1 MDAQNTSS
9 APRVK
14 KESKNKI
21 RVEFDRT
28 PLKDRLKAKFLNF
41 YFLSGIVIKIVR
53 FIFLLGIAYI
63 VLYPFFTKITGSFMA
78 PEDLVDATVRLIP
91 RNFTLNTYKTIFIE
105 NHYMTAFFNTFT
117 LSFTC
122 AILQTFV
129 CCFIAYGLAKY
140 KFKGNKI
147 IFLLVV
153 FTMVVPHK
161 TLYYAIYTGFKNFDI
176 FGIVSFLSGGA
187 SVGVEG
193 IDKALASIN
202 VFKEG
207 GLLHDIAMFFANT
220 FKNNATLG
228 PIFNENAKN
237 IVMISKDHS
246 INLLNTRIPFI
257 LLSVT
262 GLAFKNGLYIFM
274 LRQFFRGIPD
284 SIEES
289 AYIDGSG
296 DFRTFIQIILPMSVP
311 MMITVFLFAF
321 CWQWTDT
328 FYTGK
333 LFLST
338 SGVWKNNGSNSLYL
352 LKDIASTVPHELIQ
366 EGFIG
371 QKLYN
376 ETIKNTS
383 LLMIIAPLVIL
394 YTFLQRYLVEGIER
408 SGLTAE

>member
-1 MDAQNTSS
+1 MDAQNTNA
-9 APRVK
+9 APRVTK
-14 KESKNKI
+14 DSKNKI

-28 PLKDRLKAKFLNF
+28 PLKERLKAKFLNF
-41 YFLSGIVIKIVR
+41 YFLSGVVIKIAR

-63 VLYPFFTKITGSFMA
+63 VLYPFFTKITGSFMS

-91 RNFTLNTYKTIFIE
+91 RNFTLNTYKAIFLE
-105 NHYMTAFFNTFT
+105 NHYLTAFLNTFT

-122 AILQTFV
+122 AILQTFM
-129 CCFIAYGLAKY
+129 CCLIAYGLAKY
-140 KFKGNKI
+140 KFRGNKL

-161 TLYYAIYTGFKNFDI
+161 TLYYAMYTGFQRFDI
-176 FGIVSFLSGGA
+176 FGIVKFLSGGA
-187 SVGVEG
+187 SVGIEG
-193 IDKALASIN
+193 VDKVLAGIN
-202 VFKEG
+202 IFKEG
-207 GLLHDIAMFFANT
+207 GFLHDIAMFFAKT
-220 FKNNATLG
+220 FKGNSVLG
-228 PIFNENAKN
+228 PMFNENAKQ
-237 IVMISKDHS
+237 IVLVSKDNA
-246 INLLNTRIPFI
+246 INLLNSRVPFV
-257 LLSVT
+257 LLSLT

-296 DFRTFIQIILPMSVP
+296 DFRTFFQIILPMSVP

-333 LFLST
+333 LFLAT
-338 SGVWKNNGSNSLYL
+338 SGTWKATGSNSLYL
-352 LKDIASTVPHELIQ
+352 LKDIATDVPNSLRLDYV
-366 EGFIG
+366 G
-371 QKLYN
+371 QALYN
-376 ETIKNTS
+376 ETIRNTS
-383 LLMIIAPLVIL
+383 LLMIIFPLVIL